1 MLNSLK
7 RNISLITMMSLLGLF
22 LTACNRSP
30 GTEDRQVQGN
40 GNSDTQASAA
50 RAATPNS
57 NMGMSNMDMSKPAP
71 RDRNNVPTSAAKD
84 QIVIENFSFKPA
96 TVTVKPGTTVTWVN
110 RDNEPHT
117 VSDSDKRFKS
127 GAMDTD
133 EHFSYTFAATGT
145 YNYFCAI
152 HPRMTGQIIVR

>member
-22 LTACNRSP
+22 LTACNRST
-30 GTEDRQVQGN
+30 GTEDGQVRGN

-50 RAATPNS
+50 PAATPNS
-57 NMGMSNMDMSKPAP
+57 NMDMPKPAP
-71 RDRNNVPTSAAKD
+71 RDRNNMPTSAAKD